1 MDEISVLVL
10 DDDEDITLLTRSALT
25 MHGYQVTAAND
36 PLAALDL
43 VAANDYQLILVDIM
57 MPEINGIEFMRRAQ
71 ALKPNAATHYAI
83 LTAKKLAEDQ
93 RRIVFDL
100 GAEIMTKPFI
110 PMKLVE
116 KVAELL
122 R

>member
-1 MDEISVLVL
+1 MAKNSILVL

-25 MHGYQVTAAND
+25 MHGYQVTESND
-36 PLAALDL
+36 PAAALDL
-43 VAANDYQLILVDIM
+43 FVAQHFDLVLVDIM
-57 MPEINGIEFMRRAQ
+57 MPEIDGIEFMRRARQ
-71 ALKPNAATHYAI
+71 LRPDTSTRYAI
-83 LTAKKLAEDQ
+83 LTAKKLDEEQ

-100 GAEIMTKPFI
+100 GAEIMNKPFI

-116 KVAELL
+116 RVAELL